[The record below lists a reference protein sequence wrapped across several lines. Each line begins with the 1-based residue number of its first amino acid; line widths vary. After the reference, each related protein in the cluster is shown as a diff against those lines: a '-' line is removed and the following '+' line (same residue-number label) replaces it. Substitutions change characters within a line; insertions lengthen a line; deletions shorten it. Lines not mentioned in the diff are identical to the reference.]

1 MDGTRGGGSTA
12 VIAVPGITC
21 TAKSNPISN
30 GTAVSQVHAAMAK
43 TACSFETVLRG
54 MTKTVATRTVL
65 CASVRG
71 PVRHVRLARTHLAHF
86 PVHFAPL
93 ARFLQVAPLPVRHA
107 HTMPVRLA
115 RTVRHARKGVL
126 ATLFVC
132 RAPVRVCLMRPCSL
146 VAFSGLKPL
155 GTHVSGKPLP
165 AISDSTTL
173 SGRARLELTRPRG
186 DSARAYSVL
195 LARSNRV
202 KALPSAP
209 AA

>member
-115 RTVRHARKGVL
+115 HTVRHAWKGVL
-126 ATLFVC
+126 A
-132 RAPVRVCLMRPCSL
+132 VRVCLMRPCSL